1 MSSSVAIKNSGI
13 TTGIKKY
20 KLITKKKK
28 KKFDKIVL
36 LAKTKFNKIEVLT
49 FSAYNRIIY

>member
-1 MSSSVAIKNSGI
+1 MSSAVAIKNSGT
-13 TTGIKKY
+13 TTGIKRC

>member
-13 TTGIKKY
+13 TTGIKKC

>member
-13 TTGIKKY
+13 TTGIKKC
-20 KLITKKKK
+20 KSITKKKK

-36 LAKTKFNKIEVLT
+36 LANIKFNKIEVLT
-49 FSAYNRIIY
+49 FSAYN